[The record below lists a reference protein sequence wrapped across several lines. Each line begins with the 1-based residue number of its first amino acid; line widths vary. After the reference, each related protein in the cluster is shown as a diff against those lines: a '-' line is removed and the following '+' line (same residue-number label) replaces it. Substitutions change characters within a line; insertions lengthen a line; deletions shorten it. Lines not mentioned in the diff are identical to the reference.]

1 MPPECSICPPDTIG
15 CMEVLERGP
24 LLEQLD
30 DLLAEAALG
39 HGRLV
44 VVRGEAGIGKTT
56 LVREFTAGRSRR
68 VLWGMCDPVVPPR
81 PLAPVFDI
89 AAGVDGELPAALAD
103 SDRNRIVAACLGLLR
118 AEGGPWIVVLEDMQW
133 ADEATV
139 DVLSVLGRRV
149 EQLPALVIV
158 TVRDDEAGPEHLL
171 SVALGQMATAST
183 VTMKVPELSFAAVE
197 QMAAA
202 TGTSID
208 PDSLH
213 RAAAGNPYFVTEV
226 LATGDGSLPVTVRDA
241 VTARCSR
248 LSPSGCRV
256 LRAAAILG
264 TRCDVALATAVSGAA
279 NADIDEC
286 VSQGLLRRQGSEI
299 EFRHELSQRSVLDAT
314 PAGLRAELHREALDN
329 LRDRYP
335 PLDTAELAR
344 HAAEAGDAE
353 AVLELAPKAARQA
366 ASLGAHRAA
375 ATHYASALKHA
386 HLLAAPERAELMAA
400 HGREAFLTDA
410 IDDAIASEEA
420 ALAVWREQGDVAN
433 QGRSL
438 TRLAYYLWWGETSRP
453 FLPVAAE
460 AVTLLESIP
469 PSADLASAYAR
480 SAQLL
485 MITGR
490 HTGAVA
496 DASKAVTLAHQ
507 FDADEVLINAL
518 DTLGCS
524 HISLGIPE
532 GWAELDES
540 LDRALSADVEEEA
553 ARAFNNLMANAVN
566 ERRYRLFDTTYDRAE
581 AYFSERELD
590 QQQRCLI
597 GAVIEGRFGQGRWQ
611 EAEEIA
617 RAVIEGGRVAGRP
630 ESLIVLGRLA
640 TRRGESDA
648 MAWLD
653 QAIEFQA
660 RWDLPYGCAI
670 HTYRA
675 EGAWLAGDLRKAAAE
690 IDLAMAEVNEHSNRW
705 CVGELAYVAH
715 QLGLDLDLNRTLPE
729 PYAFYFEGHP
739 EKAAAVWAEMGCPY
753 DEAIMLADSVEESDL
768 RRSLSILRS
777 FGAKPMATT
786 VTERLKSAGAR
797 RIPRGPRTSTRSNP
811 GGLSDRELEVL
822 SLLGQGLRNAEIASE
837 LVLSRRTVDHHVSA
851 ILAKL
856 DARSRFEA
864 GQKARELGLVDL

>member
-1 MPPECSICPPDTIG
+1 MPSECSICPPDTIG

-30 DLLAEAALG
+30 DLLAEAAQG

-89 AAGVDGELPAALAD
+89 AAAVDGELPAALAD

-139 DVLSVLGRRV
+139 DVLSVLGRRI
-149 EQLPALVIV
+149 EQLPSLVIV

-183 VTMKVPELSFAAVE
+183 VTMKVPELSLAAVQ
-197 QMAAA
+197 QMAA
-202 TGTSID
+202 GTSID

-248 LSPSGCRV
+248 LSPLGCRV

-264 TRCDVALATAVSGAA
+264 TRCDAALAVAVSGAA

-314 PAGLRAELHREALDN
+314 PPGLRAELHREALDN

-335 PLDTAELAR
+335 PVDTAELAR
-344 HAAEAGDAE
+344 HAAEAGDAG
-353 AVLELAPKAARQA
+353 AVLEFAPKAARQA

-375 ATHYASALKHA
+375 ATHYATALKHA
-386 HLLAAPERAELMAA
+386 HLLAAPERAEMMAA
-400 HGREAFLTDA
+400 YAREAFLTDA

-420 ALAVWREQGDVAN
+420 ALDLWREEGEVVN

-438 TRLAYYLWWGETSRP
+438 TRLSYFMWWAETSQDS
-453 FLPVAAE
+453 LQVAAE

-507 FDADEVLINAL
+507 FDAGEVLINAL

-524 HISLGIPE
+524 HISLGDSE
-532 GWAELDES
+532 GWAELEQS
-540 LDRALSADVEEEA
+540 LARALSADVEEEA

-581 AYFSERELD
+581 AYFSDRELD

-597 GAVIEGRFGQGRWQ
+597 GTVVEGRFGQGRWQ

-617 RAVIEGGRVAGRP
+617 RAVIAGGRVAGRL

-660 RWDLPYGCAI
+660 RWDLPYGYAI
-670 HTYRA
+670 RTYRA
-675 EGAWLAGDLRKAAAE
+675 EEAWLAGDLRKAAAE
-690 IDLAMAEVNEHSNRW
+690 IDLAMAEVNEYSNRW
-705 CVGELAYVAH
+705 YLGHLAFVAH

-739 EKAAAVWAEMGCPY
+739 EKAAALWAEMGCLY
-753 DEAIMLADSVEESDL
+753 EQAMMLAESSDESDL
-768 RRSLSILRS
+768 RQALSILRS
-777 FGAKPMATT
+777 FGAEPMATM

-822 SLLGQGLRNAEIASE
+822 ALLGQGLRNAEIASE
-837 LVLSRRTVDHHVSA
+837 LVVSRRTVDHHVSA